1 MKVCFHDDM
10 VGTQITLF
18 PRRVFDYS
26 SVAQGEMLTTHLIKA
41 IDVSQYTEG
50 TLLVRV
56 HSRTNIRGDATFKVV
71 LAITSP
77 TAEDPATDF
86 LRNKPVA
93 EATVNSATEVP
104 SLMVEQLTAGFGAQ
118 LAVFVRATR
127 PAGDTGPIQAE
138 LSAELVL
145 KC

>member
-1 MKVCFHDDM
+1 MKICSHDDM
-10 VGTQITLF
+10 AGTQITLF

-26 SVAQGEMLTTHLIKA
+26 SVARGEILTTPLIKA

-56 HSRTNIRGDATFKVV
+56 HSRTDIRGDATFKVM
-71 LAITSP
+71 LAMTSP

-86 LRNKPVA
+86 LRTTPVV
-93 EATVNSATEVP
+93 EATVNWATEVP
-104 SLMVEQLTAGFGAQ
+104 SLLVEQLAPGFGAQ
-118 LAVFVRATR
+118 LAVFVRATQ
-127 PAGDTGPIQAE
+127 AASGTQTIQAE